1 MQLLCLRCYT
11 GDSLLSS
18 ALKCA
23 DIVDVIIMNDGWRD
37 SVRKYYADVDGVTDE
52 AVKPQRFEIEEL

>member
-23 DIVDVIIMNDGWRD
+23 DIVDNSAKCGLRYAAICDQGRLSAFPEFDSAVIKQFKTID
-37 SVRKYYADVDGVTDE
+37 
-52 AVKPQRFEIEEL
+52 